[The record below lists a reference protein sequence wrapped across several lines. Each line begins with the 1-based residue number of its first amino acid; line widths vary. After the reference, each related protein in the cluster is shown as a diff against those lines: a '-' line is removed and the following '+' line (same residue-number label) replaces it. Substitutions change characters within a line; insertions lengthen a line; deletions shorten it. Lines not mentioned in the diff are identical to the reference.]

1 MHSSS
6 GFLEN
11 KQRREYRSGHRMPPL
26 ILPLNCRSGPE
37 KSSVGRPPAPAAWM
51 AALNWQGREGVA
63 SACMR
68 IGKILSPFGD
78 SLHSARE

>member
-37 KSSVGRPPAPAAWM
+37 KSSVGPRARRLDGGPELA
-51 AALNWQGREGVA
+51 REGGG
-63 SACMR
+63 C
-68 IGKILSPFGD
+68 
-78 SLHSARE
+78 

>member
-37 KSSVGRPPAPAAWM
+37 KSSVGRRLDGGPELA
-51 AALNWQGREGVA
+51 REGCCRVP
-63 SACMR
+63 CVHENR
-68 IGKILSPFGD
+68 KNPFP
-78 SLHSARE
+78 LW